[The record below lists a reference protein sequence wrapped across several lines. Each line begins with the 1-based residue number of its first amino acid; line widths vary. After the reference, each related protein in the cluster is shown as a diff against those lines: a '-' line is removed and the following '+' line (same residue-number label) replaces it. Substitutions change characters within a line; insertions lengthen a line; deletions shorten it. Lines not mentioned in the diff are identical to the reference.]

1 MPLGLEHGHPLLR
14 VVGGVWAEDPAVG
27 ERTLRLDAEGV
38 LVRVGRVVEVDALD
52 EVAELEALQLRV
64 HALVL
69 ELAQRVVGHERNVD
83 PRELIVLLVLVVLL
97 LLRVRRRRGLGLG
110 GGLGLVL
117 LLLLLAAGEGEG
129 AREGGDAL
137 LYGVGARE
145 LLVVDLRGLV
155 DLDAHLHPLRL
166 DHVVAAARRLDALH
180 LGQADPR
187 LQHLDPLGRHGRL
200 ARAELPLALGRV
212 ERDAV
217 LGALGLAVALL
228 DAHGLVERD
237 LDALAVGLGG
247 VFVVVVVGELC
258 LLDQGV
264 LVLPR
269 LRLHLEHEPAPLPR
283 LAHGHAELGLL
294 ALLEEPARLE
304 PARLE
309 RLLRFLDG
317 NLLLRLDGRLDAV
330 HVERR
335 EQLTHLTLAGGAH
348 AQHRA
353 VCCLEEQAPPGRRK
367 KSTPLAR
374 TAERMSETARATMG
388 CDISAFAFCSSV
400 YMLST
405 VLRSTNQWRTHFSVS
420 VWSSLS
426 SSLGRSSQPWASTLS
441 TTARTFFSEGCAA
454 WSEAAHCNMFSL
466 LLVASSHESKAHL
479 TRRVCCLAECDDSV
493 QLSTGMKPSAWP
505 STARLGSEKYM
516 RIPLEKSTNQ

>member
-304 PARLE
+304 

-353 VCCLEEQAPPGRRK
+353 VCCLEEQAPLVEVDALG
-367 KSTPLAR
+367 AHGG
-374 TAERMSETARATMG
+374 AHVGDGEG
-388 CDISAFAFCSSV
+388 NDG
-400 YMLST
+400 
-405 VLRSTNQWRTHFSVS
+405 LRH
-420 VWSSLS
+420 
-426 SSLGRSSQPWASTLS
+426 LGL
-441 TTARTFFSEGCAA
+441 C
-454 WSEAAHCNMFSL
+454 L
-466 LLVASSHESKAHL
+466 LLLRVHVEHRVAQHEPVAHPLLRERVVLPLVLLGQVEPALGEHAVDHGAHL
-479 TRRVCCLAECDDSV
+479 LLRGLRGVER
-493 QLSTGMKPSAWP
+493 G
-505 STARLGSEKYM
+505 R
-516 RIPLEKSTNQ
+516 PLQHVLLVVGGEQP